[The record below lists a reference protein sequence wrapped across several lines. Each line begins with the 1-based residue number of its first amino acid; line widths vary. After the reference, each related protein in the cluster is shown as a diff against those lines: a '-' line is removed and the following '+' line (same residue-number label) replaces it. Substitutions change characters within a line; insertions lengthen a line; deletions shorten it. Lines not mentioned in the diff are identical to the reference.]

1 MKKCGAGSDS
11 EWKTC
16 RFAAHITYSLFTIT
30 SYLLLC
36 MCLEDNGLLFVCISV
51 MLNYTAVDAVFFT
64 DKYRVS

>member
-16 RFAAHITYSLFTIT
+16 RLAAHITYSLFTIT
-30 SYLLLC
+30 SYLLC
-36 MCLEDNGLLFVCISV
+36 MCLEDNGLLFVC
-51 MLNYTAVDAVFFT
+51 TAVDAVFFT

>member
-30 SYLLLC
+30 SYLLC

>member
-16 RFAAHITYSLFTIT
+16 CFAAHITYSLFTIT
-30 SYLLLC
+30 SYLLC
-36 MCLEDNGLLFVCISV
+36 MCLEDNGLLFVRISG
-51 MLNYTAVDAVFFT
+51 MLNITAVDAVFFT